1 MHEIEAD
8 LIGAMIR
15 HSPGIFFL
23 KNCNL
28 EFERVSQSFL
38 DLFGLTEA
46 QVLGRKAEDVFAGDQ
61 RQYVEMDRK
70 VLDTASPLFVEEH
83 FLHPVQGRDVY
94 LQTEKFPVYDK
105 RHRLVG
111 ICSVSH
117 EITERK
123 ILEQATH
130 AIISGVSRRYNQDFF
145 EQFVLKM
152 REAMEASFVFVAR
165 LKPDGEHAEMIVF
178 CGEQGLLTP
187 ITYRLEGTASGHSLD
202 KQLQLLAEGA
212 SRLFPMDNELS
223 SFRIEGYIGAP
234 LIDQHNVTM
243 GVLGAMFRKPI
254 TNPDFCSTLFRIF
267 SDRIASELERMEAV
281 DAQAMLNKVLEERV
295 VARTRELEAVNQELE
310 AFSYSVSHDLRA
322 PLRALDGY
330 SHALLEDYEP
340 QLDDMGK
347 LYLTRLRLAAQQMG
361 SLIDSLLELSRVTR
375 THLSSGQVD
384 LSEMVQ
390 GIVNDLRL
398 SAPNRQVEVTIE
410 PELYVDADPNL
421 LHSVMQNLVGNAW
434 KYSARCERASIHVG
448 QEAING
454 RMAFYVK
461 DNGIGFDATQATR
474 LFVPFQRLH
483 DKKDFEG
490 TGIGL
495 ATVSRIIKRH
505 GGKIWA
511 ESAPGQGSCFFFTLA
526 D

>member
-1 MHEIEAD
+1 MD
-8 LIGAMIR
+8 GKR
-15 HSPGIFFL
+15 RT
-23 KNCNL
+23 C
-28 EFERVSQSFL
+28 SQ
-38 DLFGLTEA
+38 
-46 QVLGRKAEDVFAGDQ
+46 GDQ
-61 RQYVEMDRK
+61 RQYVEMDRQ

-187 ITYRLEGTASGHSLD
+187 ITYRLEGTASAHSLD

-223 SFRIEGYIGAP
+223 SFKIEGYIGAP

-254 TNPDFCSTLFRIF
+254 THPDFCSTLFRIF

-281 DAQAMLNKVLEERV
+281 NAQAMLNKVLEERV
-295 VARTRELEAVNQELE
+295 IARTRELEAVNQELE

-375 THLSSGQVD
+375 THLSCGQVD

-448 QEAING
+448 REAING

-490 TGIGL
+490 AGIGL

-511 ESAPGQGSCFFFTLA
+511 ESAQGQGSCFFFTLA